1 VCKFIMDFLL
11 QNPKSTYILYE
22 ISRREKK
29 MKEDKWRTVSVL
41 LSWVSSAVHRNQEI
55 A

>member
-1 VCKFIMDFLL
+1 
-11 QNPKSTYILYE
+11 
-22 ISRREKK
+22 